1 MNPAAELARKRWKK
15 TTKKQRVEHAQK
27 MVAARNTKL
36 TSEERSEISRKAAKA
51 RWAKKR
57 QKPVRAP
64 R

>member
-36 TSEERSEISRKAAKA
+36 TSEERSEISRKAAKV

-57 QKPVRAP
+57 
-64 R
+64 